1 MLSTLPFKAPRRLLD
16 LAASKDPVAMAVI
29 GADDRLPIESAAA
42 AAREGLIEPV
52 LIGDAAKIR
61 TIASDIDWDIS
72 GFEIV
77 NETGEAEKA
86 VRGAELAGSGRVR
99 SLMKGQIH
107 TDQLMRAVLT
117 RSAGLRTER
126 RVSHIFH
133 MSFPDSDGELL
144 ITDAAVNVAPDIK
157 GLMDITRNAVELS
170 HKLGNDMPKVALL
183 SGTESPIPSM
193 PSSELMAELSSLA
206 NDPADGVPGAHIYG
220 PLAFDNAV
228 SPEAAAVKGIDN
240 PVAGHAD
247 VLVVPNIEMGN
258 GLFKML
264 VYFRS
269 ACAAGIVMGAKIPVV
284 LTSRAD
290 PPEARLAAA
299 AVAAL
304 VAD

>member
-1 MLSTLPFKAPRRLLD
+1 
-16 LAASKDPVAMAVI
+16 
-29 GADDRLPIESAAA
+29 
-42 AAREGLIEPV
+42 
-52 LIGDAAKIR
+52 
-61 TIASDIDWDIS
+61 
-72 GFEIV
+72 
-77 NETGEAEKA
+77 
-86 VRGAELAGSGRVR
+86 
-99 SLMKGQIH
+99 
-107 TDQLMRAVLT
+107 
-117 RSAGLRTER
+117 
-126 RVSHIFH
+126 